1 MKEVAIIGS
10 PNCGKTTLFNRL
22 TGTRQ
27 RTGNWPGV
35 TVERKDGQLLLAHQT
50 ITLVDLPGIYGLN
63 DLAVSLDAKVAHDY
77 LSSQKADLVLVVLD
91 ATQLPRQLQ
100 LIHQLRELKAPM
112 MIVINMLDA
121 ARSNDIEI
129 DLKVIAQMVGSSC
142 IGISASTGEGIGQ
155 LKSALEDDLSF
166 DREQLLAKQTE
177 SADLNIDDLLE
188 KAVINPGN
196 VTITDRI
203 DNWLLHPALAF
214 PGFLLVMYL
223 LFSISVN
230 VGAVFI
236 DFFDIWLGSW
246 VVDGSRW
253 ALTVLNSPEWLTT
266 ILSDG
271 LGGGVQLVCT
281 FIPVI
286 GCLYLCM
293 SALED
298 SGYLS
303 RAAFVIDGLMSRIGL
318 PGQVFIPLIVGFGCN
333 VPSVMASRAL
343 NRPSARLTTIFI
355 APFMSCGARLSVY
368 VFVGTALFPNQAQ
381 NAIFALYVLGISVAI
396 FSAWLLRKSLF
407 SEDNNHCISEM
418 PAYHMPLIRNVLIQ
432 TWQRLY
438 SFIFRAG
445 KSILAVVLV
454 LSIISSVGT
463 DGSWGNKDNDKSV
476 LAYIGKSLTPLFEP
490 IGVGANN
497 WPATVGLFTGL
508 FAKEVVVGTLDT
520 LYNPAAPVEDNN
532 PVPDFIGDFGIA
544 LTSISDN
551 ASGLRDTLTDPLGI
565 NTGDLSNVDAAAES
579 QGVSADSYTTMSS
592 LFPSAWAAFC
602 YLVFILLYAPCV
614 ATIGV
619 MQKEAGSGWLQFS
632 VMWSLLLSYW
642 LASNLWQMSSV
653 FSTPVYSLGWLVG
666 STLVLVAAY
675 QLIIS
680 RVKKQYADQ
689 IPAINIS

>member
-1 MKEVAIIGS
+1 MKQVAIIGS

-35 TVERKDGQLLLAHQT
+35 TVERKDGQLILPHQT
-50 ITLVDLPGIYGLN
+50 IKLVDLPGIYGLN
-63 DLAVSLDAKVAHDY
+63 DLAISLDAKVAHDY
-77 LSSQKADLVLVVLD
+77 LSTNQADLVLVVLD
-91 ATQLPRQLQ
+91 ATQLPRQLELVKQ
-100 LIHQLRELKAPM
+100 LQQLNLPIM
-112 MIVINMLDA
+112 LVINMLDA
-121 ARSNDIEI
+121 ARQNDIKI
-129 DLKVIAQMVGSSC
+129 DIDAIAAITNLTVA
-142 IGISASTGEGIGQ
+142 GISASTSEGIDTF
-155 LKSALEDDLSF
+155 KTKLEGVLSTSY
-166 DREQLLAKQTE
+166 EQLIGNQKK
-177 SADLNIDDLLE
+177 SDFNIEALLE
-188 KAVINPGN
+188 KTVFDPGN
-196 VTITDRI
+196 VSVTERI

-230 VGAVFI
+230 LGSVFI
-236 DFFDIWLGSW
+236 DFFDILLGSW

-253 ALTVLNSPEWLTT
+253 VLTALGSPEWLTT
-266 ILSDG
+266 IVSDG
-271 LGGGVQLVCT
+271 VGGGIQLVCT

-303 RAAFVIDGLMSRIGL
+303 RAAYVIDGLMSRIGL

-368 VFVGTALFPNQAQ
+368 VFVGTALFPNEAQ
-381 NAIFALYVLGISVAI
+381 NAIFALYLLGIFVAI

-407 SEDNNHCISEM
+407 MGESNHCIAEM
-418 PAYHMPLIRNVLIQ
+418 PAYHRPLLRNVLIQ

-445 KSILAVVLV
+445 KSILMVVLA

-476 LAYIGKSLTPLFEP
+476 LAYIGKVLTPAFEP
-490 IGVGANN
+490 IGIGEDN

-520 LYNPAAPVEDNN
+520 LYTPAKHTVADNN
-532 PVPDFIGDFGIA
+532 AIPDFIGGFTEA
-544 LTSISDN
+544 LNSVSEN
-551 ASGLRDTLTDPLGI
+551 FSGLTATFTDPLGI
-565 NTGDLSNVDAAAES
+565 NTGDLSDATEAAEA
-579 QGVSADSYTTMSS
+579 QGVSTDSYRTMST

-619 MQKEAGSGWLQFS
+619 MQKEAGNGWLQFS

-642 LASNLWQMSSV
+642 LASNLWQLSSV
-653 FSTPVYSLGWLVG
+653 LSTPIYSLGWLVG
-666 STLVLVAAY
+666 STIVLIGSY
-675 QLIIS
+675 QLIVN
-680 RVKKQYADQ
+680 RVRKQYADQ